1 MAQISFSFSGGFW
14 PSSLPL
20 FHGVTR
26 PLVFVAVSMSRSS
39 VEGKELHVDPG
50 RRALV
55 DPKPPSRLT
64 KTGRSTSHTSGRTP
78 LRDGL
83 VLWAIVMMKGL
94 PISVTGRRSRGMAA
108 LTSDERFD
116 WP

>member
-39 VEGKELHVDPG
+39 AEVKELHVDPG

-55 DPKPPSRLT
+55 DPELSYRPSIDMPQSS
-64 KTGRSTSHTSGRTP
+64 RSDVGQSDWRAARSVAPSAPLDCPTTS
-78 LRDGL
+78 
-83 VLWAIVMMKGL
+83 
-94 PISVTGRRSRGMAA
+94 
-108 LTSDERFD
+108 RF
-116 WP
+116 